1 LPEKI
6 IIVIKNTFVVMLKYY
21 FFLVTGIFL
30 VTGLMFSYVS
40 EFYKVHAFSIGGSG
54 GASTPQPSFGGS
66 PQISSG
72 KASPPQPSFGGS
84 PQISSGSTIKQP
96 NCVSQGSCTGTNDAT
111 NLKPTTNAESK
122 NSVQTGPVTV
132 KPNQGGSANINSN
145 PKVVTNPNTA
155 VVTNLDVAV
164 NQNNVDVNVDG
175 NSDADSNNDGNDET
189 NNYYYSSQPTTEQT
203 TNYYYQQETNNANGQ
218 NSKSDTGN
226 ENPQVIYNNSIINPI
241 MPVMNLV
248 GADSG
253 SNTISGI
260 VEGKAGQTLDL
271 IGTSNKNY
279 VQIKSDSNVTL
290 SQQEMTLGQDD
301 SLTLTFNEA
310 TGKWIET
317 THTDNSN

>member
-1 LPEKI
+1 
-6 IIVIKNTFVVMLKYY
+6 MLKYY

-30 VTGLMFSYVS
+30 ITGLMFSYVS
-40 EFYKVHAFSIGGSG
+40 EFYKAHAFPIGGSG

-66 PQISSG
+66 SQISSG
-72 KASPPQPSFGGS
+72 KTSPPPPSSGGS

-155 VVTNLDVAV
+155 VVTNPDVAV

-248 GADSG
+248 GADAG

-290 SQQEMTLGQDD
+290 SQQEITLGQDD

-310 TGKWIET
+310 AGKWIET

>member
-1 LPEKI
+1 M
-6 IIVIKNTFVVMLKYY
+6 NSFVVMLKYY

-40 EFYKVHAFSIGGSG
+40 EFHKANAFPIGGG
-54 GASTPQPSFGGS
+54 GSASTPQPSSGGG

-72 KASPPQPSFGGS
+72 KTSPPQPSSGGG
-84 PQISSGSTIKQP
+84 PQISSGKTSTIKQP

-122 NSVQTGPVTV
+122 NTVQGGSVTV
-132 KPNQGGSANINSN
+132 KPNQGGSANVNTN
-145 PKVVTNPNTA
+145 PKAVTNPSTA
-155 VVTNLDVAV
+155 IITNPDVAV

-175 NSDADSNNDGNDET
+175 NSDVDSNNDGNDET

-203 TNYYYQQETNNANGQ
+203 TNYYYQQETNNANGKDSTS
-218 NSKSDTGN
+218 NNVN

-241 MPVMNLV
+241 MAVMNLV
-248 GADSG
+248 GADAG
-253 SNTISGI
+253 ANIISGI
-260 VEGKAGQTLDL
+260 VDGKAGQTLDL

-279 VQIKSDSNVTL
+279 VQIKSDSNITL

>member
-1 LPEKI
+1 M
-6 IIVIKNTFVVMLKYY
+6 NSFVVMLKYY

-40 EFYKVHAFSIGGSG
+40 ELHKAHAFPIGGGG
-54 GASTPQPSFGGS
+54 GASIPQPSSGGG

-72 KASPPQPSFGGS
+72 KT
-84 PQISSGSTIKQP
+84 STIKQP
-96 NCVSQGSCTGTNDAT
+96 HCVSQGSCTGTNDAT
-111 NLKPTTNAESK
+111 NLKPTTNVESK
-122 NSVQTGPVTV
+122 NSVQ
-132 KPNQGGSANINSN
+132 GGSANVNTN
-145 PKVVTNPNTA
+145 PKVVTNPSTA
-155 VVTNLDVAV
+155 IITNPDVAV

-175 NSDADSNNDGNDET
+175 NSDANSNNDENDET

-218 NSKSDTGN
+218 DSTSSTGN

-248 GADSG
+248 GADAG
-253 SNTISGI
+253 ANIISGI
-260 VEGKAGQTLDL
+260 VDGKAGQTLDL

>member
-1 LPEKI
+1 M
-6 IIVIKNTFVVMLKYY
+6 NSFVVMLKYY

-30 VTGLMFSYVS
+30 ITGLMFSYVS
-40 EFYKVHAFSIGGSG
+40 EFYKAHAFPIGGSG

-66 PQISSG
+66 SQISSG
-72 KASPPQPSFGGS
+72 KTSPPQPSFEGS
-84 PQISSGSTIKQP
+84 PQLSSGSTIKQP

-145 PKVVTNPNTA
+145 PKVVTNANTA
-155 VVTNLDVAV
+155 VVTNPDVAI

-248 GADSG
+248 GADAG

-290 SQQEMTLGQDD
+290 SQQEITLGQDD

-310 TGKWIET
+310 AGKWIET

>member
-1 LPEKI
+1 M
-6 IIVIKNTFVVMLKYY
+6 T
-21 FFLVTGIFL
+21 
-30 VTGLMFSYVS
+30 
-40 EFYKVHAFSIGGSG
+40 A
-54 GASTPQPSFGGS
+54 
-66 PQISSG
+66 
-72 KASPPQPSFGGS
+72 
-84 PQISSGSTIKQP
+84 
-96 NCVSQGSCTGTNDAT
+96 
-111 NLKPTTNAESK
+111 
-122 NSVQTGPVTV
+122 
-132 KPNQGGSANINSN
+132 KPNQGGSANVNTN
-145 PKVVTNPNTA
+145 PKVVTNPSTA
-155 VVTNLDVAV
+155 IITNPDVAV

-218 NSKSDTGN
+218 DSTSNNVN

-248 GADSG
+248 GADAG
-253 SNTISGI
+253 ANIISGI
-260 VEGKAGQTLDL
+260 VDGKAGQTLDL

>member
-1 LPEKI
+1 M
-6 IIVIKNTFVVMLKYY
+6 NSFVVMLKYY

-40 EFYKVHAFSIGGSG
+40 EFHKAHAFPIGGG
-54 GASTPQPSFGGS
+54 GGVSTPRPSSGGS

-72 KASPPQPSFGGS
+72 KTSPSQPSSGGS
-84 PQISSGSTIKQP
+84 PQISSGKTSTIKQP

-122 NSVQTGPVTV
+122 NSVQGGSVTV
-132 KPNQGGSANINSN
+132 KPNQGGSANVNTN
-145 PKVVTNPNTA
+145 PKVVTNP
-155 VVTNLDVAV
+155 DVAV

-175 NSDADSNNDGNDET
+175 NSDTDSNNDGNDET

-218 NSKSDTGN
+218 DSTSNNVN

-248 GADSG
+248 GADAG
-253 SNTISGI
+253 ANIISGI
-260 VEGKAGQTLDL
+260 VDGKAGQTLDL

>member
-1 LPEKI
+1 MSPHLNLVLEE
-6 IIVIKNTFVVMLKYY
+6 VLKYHLERHRHLS
-21 FFLVTGIFL
+21 LVL
-30 VTGLMFSYVS
+30 
-40 EFYKVHAFSIGGSG
+40 KVALKYHL
-54 GASTPQPSFGGS
+54 
-66 PQISSG
+66 
-72 KASPPQPSFGGS
+72 
-84 PQISSGSTIKQP
+84 GSTIKQP

-111 NLKPTTNAESK
+111 NLKTTTNAESK

-145 PKVVTNPNTA
+145 PKAVTNPNTA
-155 VVTNLDVAV
+155 VVTNPDVAV

-189 NNYYYSSQPTTEQT
+189 NNYYYSSQPTAEQT

-218 NSKSDTGN
+218 DSKSNTGN

-248 GADSG
+248 GADAG
-253 SNTISGI
+253 FNTISGI

-279 VQIKSDSNVTL
+279 VRLKSDSNVTL
-290 SQQEMTLGQDD
+290 SQQEITLGQDD
-301 SLTLTFNEA
+301 SLTLTFNEV
-310 TGKWIET
+310 GRQM
-317 THTDNSN
+317 D

>member
-1 LPEKI
+1 
-6 IIVIKNTFVVMLKYY
+6 MLKYY

-30 VTGLMFSYVS
+30 ITGLMFSYVS
-40 EFYKVHAFSIGGSG
+40 EFYKAHAFPIGGSG

-66 PQISSG
+66 SQISSG
-72 KASPPQPSFGGS
+72 KTSPTPPSSGGS
-84 PQISSGSTIKQP
+84 PQISPGSTIKQP

-111 NLKPTTNAESK
+111 NLKSTTNAESK
-122 NSVQTGPVTV
+122 NSFQTGPVTV
-132 KPNQGGSANINSN
+132 KPNQGGSSNINSN

-155 VVTNLDVAV
+155 VVTNPDVAV

-203 TNYYYQQETNNANGQ
+203 TNYYYQQETNNANDQ
-218 NSKSDTGN
+218 DSKSNTGN

-248 GADSG
+248 GADAG

-290 SQQEMTLGQDD
+290 SQQEITLGQDD

-310 TGKWIET
+310 AGKWIET